1 MAKQK
6 HPKNVEAVFA
16 WYRKH
21 RPDMLAQIE
30 QFFPLPAGERPTP
43 QEIESERRL
52 QGFQAL
58 ILQGFE
64 AGREFE
70 RDNPGVESGIGYM
83 ND

>member
-1 MAKQK
+1 MK

-21 RPDMLAQIE
+21 RPDMLSSIE
-30 QFFPLPAGERPTP
+30 RIFPLPAGDRPTP
-43 QEIESERRL
+43 FEIAENRL
-52 QGFQAL
+52 KEAAQAL
-58 ILQGFE
+58 LLQGFE

-70 RDNPGVESGIGYM
+70 RDNPGVESGIGYT